1 MVRDFCIYVNPHLFN
16 GAHIPLRVC
25 RPPDF
30 ADSRT
35 LLPEKDRRAR
45 TLVAQNIGEGT
56 ALLEQGSKL
65 QTTRPGGGNKK
76 FGIRNLID
84 VSEGNSTRTLAFLEF
99 GIDKIIL
106 NFWR

>member
-1 MVRDFCIYVNPHLFN
+1 MPALSCLVRDFCIYVNPHLFN

-35 LLPEKDRRAR
+35 SAPEQDRKAR

-65 QTTRPGGGNKK
+65 QTTRPGGG
-76 FGIRNLID
+76 IIL
-84 VSEGNSTRTLAFLEF
+84 NSEF
-99 GIDKIIL
+99 GIDTFIL
-106 NFWR
+106 NFGGDGGDSLPFFIT